1 MTPNSLCWASGWKLV
16 PPTEAGPLG
25 KGAGKKGGHRRMKS
39 SYLNL
44 LRLMSQGVGISRQSR
59 APGKGTS
66 LFPQGN
72 TQEDLSLGRAGPRPA
87 HRGQRCS
94 GQAGRQQRGRQG
106 EVTLQ

>member
-72 TQEDLSLGRAGPRPA
+72 TQEDLSLGRAGV
-87 HRGQRCS
+87 CDTL
-94 GQAGRQQRGRQG
+94 AGEASKMQPINY
-106 EVTLQ
+106 